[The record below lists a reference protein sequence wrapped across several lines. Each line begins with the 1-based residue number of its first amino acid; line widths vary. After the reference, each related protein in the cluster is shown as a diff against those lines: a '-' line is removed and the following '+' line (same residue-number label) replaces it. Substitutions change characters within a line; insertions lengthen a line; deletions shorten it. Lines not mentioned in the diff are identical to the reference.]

1 MIDLSLSNY
10 YAPLLIL
17 IISFIVLYAGLK
29 KAEFVGNDWT
39 IAILSLLLSFI
50 IVSSDVLI
58 EYMVSLVPLLTVITV
73 VTFLVTLVLVF
84 VNFEKSPFKK
94 ILAWIGFVLA
104 ILIILTLAFD
114 NFPTLQNLLPGSSD
128 SGLNS
133 GLVELK
139 DRVYTQDFQD
149 FLVFVVSIVIVGIIM
164 VKGIAIKAKGK

>member
-17 IISFIVLYAGLK
+17 IASFIIIYAGLK
-29 KAEFVGNDWT
+29 KVDFGGSNWT
-39 IAILSLLLSFI
+39 TAILALLLSFI
-50 IVSSDVLI
+50 IVSSDVLVN
-58 EYMVSLVPLLTVITV
+58 YMVDLLPLITVIAV
-73 VTFLVTLVLVF
+73 VTFFITLALVF

-94 ILAWIGFVLA
+94 ILAWIGFALV
-104 ILIILTLAFD
+104 ILIALTLAFD
-114 NFPTLQNLLPGSSD
+114 TFPTLSNLLPGSSD

-149 FLVFVVSIVIVGIIM
+149 FLVFVVSIVVVGVVM
-164 VKGIAIKAKGK
+164 AGGTKVVKGK